1 MASIPKLILIAD
13 DDQED
18 LELLEEAIRTTEPHA
33 TLKSVLNGRLAVE
46 FLEQTRDEE
55 LPCLIILDYNM
66 PEMNGANVLERI
78 CSQPRFDH
86 IPKVVWS
93 TSSNNAYVKECLD
106 KGATAYF
113 VKPASHR
120 QLEDLAREMLGFCK

>member
-1 MASIPKLILIAD
+1 MPPTPMLILIAD

-18 LELLEEAIRTTEPHA
+18 LELLEEAIKSCEPLAHM
-33 TLKSVLNGRLAVE
+33 KSVLNGRLAVE
-46 FLEQTRDEE
+46 YLEQAIDAD

-66 PEMNGANVLERI
+66 PELNGANVLERI

-86 IPKVVWS
+86 IPKLVWS
-93 TSSNNAYVKECLD
+93 TSSNNAYLKECME

-120 QLEDLAREMLGFCK
+120 QLEELAREMLSYCK